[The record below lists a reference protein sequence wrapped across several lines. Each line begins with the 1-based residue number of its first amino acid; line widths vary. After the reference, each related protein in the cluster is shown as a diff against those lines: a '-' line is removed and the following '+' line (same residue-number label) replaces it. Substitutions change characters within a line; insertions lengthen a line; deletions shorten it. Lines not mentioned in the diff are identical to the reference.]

1 MTPSASPVQKT
12 NEVASQTNSTSSP
25 TQAKTSSSVVLSPF
39 GLSLQTHPGTDTVD
53 TQELKVLVSKHLQTT
68 METAFRSADVMKLD
82 INITRVPNQPN
93 RRLQATGLIFADDNT
108 TTNKFDFETS
118 GIAYFSGSSVPNMEA
133 LDRVTLESFAGA
145 RGDEFVHSLR
155 NAEDPGLRSTRTV
168 DAETEISNNEEVET
182 VDKLLNQTDDVS
194 VGTDKRLSLLAIV
207 FGVGLLLVA
216 MHVMKTRRGRRIER
230 EKRMNAMN
238 DDIIGDEESP
248 SELEFPTYIEV
259 QKPSEQVNEPSWY
272 DASCY
277 SMPWSFCSQPGVR
290 DDSNDTKPAQS
301 VAAHEVLISTD
312 DAPDSD
318 IFSTVKS
325 KGLSETMSVFPK
337 DLQTL
342 SGESDN
348 ERTNQ
353 QALHGWE
360 LCGGYGAEQEAS
372 NANDTNS
379 SSSEDQNRVTGTVW
393 GQKPSE
399 GVAA

>member
-1 MTPSASPVQKT
+1 M
-12 NEVASQTNSTSSP
+12 
-25 TQAKTSSSVVLSPF
+25 
-39 GLSLQTHPGTDTVD
+39 
-53 TQELKVLVSKHLQTT
+53 
-68 METAFRSADVMKLD
+68 
-82 INITRVPNQPN
+82 
-93 RRLQATGLIFADDNT
+93 
-108 TTNKFDFETS
+108 
-118 GIAYFSGSSVPNMEA
+118 
-133 LDRVTLESFAGA
+133 
-145 RGDEFVHSLR
+145 
-155 NAEDPGLRSTRTV
+155 
-168 DAETEISNNEEVET
+168 
-182 VDKLLNQTDDVS
+182 
-194 VGTDKRLSLLAIV
+194 
-207 FGVGLLLVA
+207 
-216 MHVMKTRRGRRIER
+216 
-230 EKRMNAMN
+230 
-238 DDIIGDEESP
+238 
-248 SELEFPTYIEV
+248 

-277 SMPWSFCSQPGVR
+277 SMPWSFCSQPDVR
-290 DDSNDTKPAQS
+290 NVSDDAKPAQS
-301 VAAHEVLISTD
+301 VAAHEVPISTN

-318 IFSTVKS
+318 IVSTDKS